1 MFRTILNNAF
11 VRNLIYYLMQVK
23 NTFVSILFFLTI
35 TTIHS
40 QTSKVKISGVV
51 LINSGKPVEG
61 VSVAL
66 KGTTYATQTNENGEY
81 EITAK
86 PGNYVLAVSYIGYKL
101 KQTKINIEQSDKKMA
116 NIMLEEDTASLDEV
130 QVQGKSKVQIVR
142 EQAFT
147 VNAVNTRAMANVTSN
162 LSQVLNKTTGVKV
175 REQGGMGSDF
185 DFSINGLSGSA
196 VKFFIDGVPLDIMG
210 SSMSLNNI
218 PVNLSERIEVYK
230 GVVPVHLGSDALGG
244 AVNIITNHHISNY
257 LDMSYSLG
265 SFNTHSASLTGQVR
279 DKQTG
284 LTLKTSGFFNY
295 SDNDYIMRDV
305 EVIEVI
311 DADNSRFVKGDFKRF
326 NDQYKSAMG
335 QVELGFVDKSWAD
348 VLFVGGSY
356 SATEKGIQTG
366 TNQDVVYGEV
376 HKGGDAYSMSFRY
389 LKKDLFAKDLYL
401 SFFSSYSDD
410 QYTIEDT
417 AYRKYYWDGN
427 YVETTSSEMGG
438 PATKWNIRRPK
449 FFIGSNLSY
458 EINLNHS
465 LSLNYT
471 LDRVEN
477 NTYDELLT
485 DKDHNLGKFAKNIVG
500 LSYQQNLLEEKLT
513 NTFFG
518 KYYGMILEQ
527 PFAIINSNT
536 GVRESVKDN
545 TSYNGY
551 GIASRYKITP
561 SIGIKASYEKAYRLQ
576 RVDEVF
582 GNGYSVVANP
592 ALKPENSNNLN
603 VGGYWKNIT
612 ENHHFFVESG
622 GYLRNAKDFIS
633 PVVYQ
638 SNSQISRYENTSNV
652 LIKGLEA
659 DIKYN
664 YQNKINAGVNFT
676 YQSTLDNTKYPNG
689 SNSGTIS
696 ATYKDD
702 LPNKPWMFGNANLG
716 YRKADFLKKGNNLQ
730 FNWDLQYT
738 HWYYLTWENYGTKE
752 GKSIIPDQYIQNASL
767 SYSMNEGKY
776 NVSLECNNLTNELA
790 YDNFKL
796 QKQGRFFAIKFH
808 YFLK

>member
-1 MFRTILNNAF
+1 MCARKTAIL
-11 VRNLIYYLMQVK
+11 
-23 NTFVSILFFLTI
+23 ILFFLTI
-35 TTIHS
+35 AQGYS
-40 QTSKVKISGVV
+40 QTITATISGII
-51 LINSGKPVEG
+51 LNNSGQPVASA
-61 VSVAL
+61 SVKL
-66 KGTTYATQTNENGEY
+66 KDTAISTLTNAKGEY
-81 EITAK
+81 AIAAK
-86 PGNYVLAVSYIGYKL
+86 PGDHVLAISHIGFKP
-101 KQTKINIEQSDKKMA
+101 KQIEIRIDQSDKKIA
-116 NIMLEEDTASLDEV
+116 TITLDEDTSSLDEV
-130 QVQGKSKVQIVR
+130 QVKGKSTVQRIR

-147 VNAVNTRAMANVTSN
+147 VTAVDTRAMANVTST

-210 SSMSLNNI
+210 SSMALNNI

-230 GVVPVHLGSDALGG
+230 GVVPVNLGSDALGG
-244 AVNIITNHHISNY
+244 AVNIVTNHQISNY

-279 DKQTG
+279 DKKTG

-295 SDNDYIMRDV
+295 SDNDYLMRDV
-305 EVIEVI
+305 QIIEVI
-311 DADNSRFVKGDFKRF
+311 DADNSRFVTGDFRRF

-335 QVELGFVDKSWAD
+335 QAELGFVDKSWAD
-348 VLFVGGSY
+348 VFFVGGSY

-366 TNQDVVYGEV
+366 TNQDVVYGQV
-376 HKGGDAYSMSFRY
+376 HRGGDAYSMSVRY
-389 LKKDLFAKDLYL
+389 LKKDLLAKDLDL

-410 QYTIEDT
+410 QYTVEDT
-417 AYRKYYWDGN
+417 AFRKYYWDGN

-449 FFIGSNLSY
+449 YFIGSNLSY
-458 EINLNHS
+458 EVNPNNS

-471 LDRVEN
+471 LDKVEN

-485 DKDHNLGKFAKNIVG
+485 DKDYNPGQLAKHIAG
-500 LSYQQNLLEEKLT
+500 LSYQQNLLDEKLT

-518 KYYGMILEQ
+518 KYYGMLLEQ
-527 PFAIINSNT
+527 PFAITDSGT
-536 GVRESVKDN
+536 GAGETVKDKN
-545 TSYNGY
+545 GYTGY
-551 GIASRYKITP
+551 GIASRYKISP
-561 SIGIKASYEKAYRLQ
+561 SIGLKASYEKAYRLQ
-576 RVDEVF
+576 RVEEVF

-592 ALKPENSNNLN
+592 ALQPENSNNYN
-603 VGGYWKNIT
+603 VGGYWKNAAD
-612 ENHHFFVESG
+612 NHHLFVETG

-633 PVVYQ
+633 AVVYQ
-638 SNSQISRYENTSNV
+638 SNSQISRFENTSNV

-664 YQNKINAGVNFT
+664 YQNKINAGINFT
-676 YQSTLDNTKYPNG
+676 YQSTLNNTKYPFG
-689 SNSGTIS
+689 SNSGTVE
-696 ATYKDD
+696 ATYRNE
-702 LPNKPWMFGNANLG
+702 LPNRPWMFGNANLG
-716 YRKADFLKKGNNLQ
+716 YRKSDFIKKGNNLQ

-752 GKSIIPDQYIQNASL
+752 GKSIIPNQYIQNASL